1 MIWTVMCTL
10 ISFDMKRIFF
20 ICLALCVAVFQ
31 AAARDGQ
38 VKVAYTVSVKSHE
51 LRTVMEFLDLEQMQV
66 RVRGKIKGRK
76 FRLVSVVCRDGVF
89 TETSR
94 VLAPDANSLNL
105 TFTAMPAGPDSVKI
119 AWAGKHV
126 QAVSHYP
133 VAGDCTLLELDV
145 RKRSRSLDEGVLLL
159 AYAPGIHSEG
169 VINGKKVT
177 IHNYCAL
184 RDAGTH
190 PADWPARHGVKDFV
204 YFYLLP
210 YQE

>member
-1 MIWTVMCTL
+1 
-10 ISFDMKRIFF
+10 MKRIFF
-20 ICLALCVAVFQ
+20 ICLALFLAVFQ

-38 VKVAYTVSVKSHE
+38 VKVTCTVPVKSPE
-51 LRTVMEFLDLEQMQV
+51 LRSVMEFLDLEQIQV
-66 RVRGKIKGRK
+66 RIRGKIKGRK
-76 FRLVSVVCRDGVF
+76 FRVVSVVCREGVF
-89 TETSR
+89 TESSQ
-94 VLAPDANSLNL
+94 VVSAAANSLNL

-133 VAGDCTLLELDV
+133 VGGDCTLLELDV
-145 RKRSRSLDEGVLLL
+145 RKRSRSLDDGVLLL

-169 VINGKKVT
+169 VINGKKVI

-204 YFYLLP
+204 YFYLIP
-210 YQE
+210 YQDQP